1 MLEAMCNARFA
12 LLSVERRHSS
22 AGLILTDVVREIDLW
37 LMDEG
42 LEISL
47 SEGSKFATRYFRAR

>member
-1 MLEAMCNARFA
+1 MCNARFA

-47 SEGSKFATRYFRAR
+47 SEGSEFATRYFRAR